1 MSQILAIAFGGALGT
16 LGRYYLQAWAHA
28 QAPNGLV
35 AYGTL
40 AVNLTGC
47 LLIGLLAAV
56 LQQRDLAGTALWMF
70 LITGLMG
77 GLTTFSTFGL
87 ETYGFLKTGLTVNG
101 LANIAAQVLGGLGL
115 VYLGDKLGRWL
126 L

>member
-1 MSQILAIAFGGALGT
+1 MTQILAIALGGALGT
-16 LGRYYLQAWAHA
+16 VCRYYLQAWAHGLV
-28 QAPNGLV
+28 PGGLV

-40 AVNLTGC
+40 AVNLLGC

-56 LQQRDLAGTALWMF
+56 MQSKGLAGTALWMF

-87 ETYGFLKTGLTVNG
+87 ETYGFLKTGLTLNG
-101 LANIAAQVLGGLGL
+101 LANVAAQVLGGLGL